1 MLHRL
6 SLRVLPQLSLAV
18 TEPEIRTRKRIVMFV
33 VGLIAFAAYRLGKL
47 VIPLSD
53 PLALLAYTAALSA
66 VIAGAS
72 FAAARRLPLTQL
84 PMAETPRRWAWLLG
98 WTGAVYGVQLALL
111 VLALLQICV
120 NYDFLQHPDGPAMMA
135 VIISCSAV
143 SRDAVEI
150 GHLRWMETQGRSFL
164 TFPDG
169 GSLRGLLVGYPADM
183 LRSASIGLL
192 VCATGSWII
201 GAFSTRSMAPLA
213 QLLMVTVLGGSAALY
228 AYLAGLSAP
237 GAWNERWRQA
247 HWMELAKFLWW
258 PGFAFAA
265 TYFLVLYGIA
275 EFVLRAA
282 SRSRMQFGFLAAGTG
297 FLMGLYCYYLGARRA
312 FEDRIHATVPSSMLR
327 CPFITGIL
335 GKHKSISAPEAAA
348 FSKAAHPVAME

>member
-1 MLHRL
+1 
-6 SLRVLPQLSLAV
+6 
-18 TEPEIRTRKRIVMFV
+18 
-33 VGLIAFAAYRLGKL
+33 
-47 VIPLSD
+47 
-53 PLALLAYTAALSA
+53 
-66 VIAGAS
+66 
-72 FAAARRLPLTQL
+72 
-84 PMAETPRRWAWLLG
+84 
-98 WTGAVYGVQLALL
+98 
-111 VLALLQICV
+111 
-120 NYDFLQHPDGPAMMA
+120 MMA

-150 GHLRWMETQGRSFL
+150 GHLRWMESQGRSFL

-169 GSLRGLLVGYPADM
+169 GSFRGLLGRDPAGM
-183 LRSASIGLL
+183 LRSAAIGMLL
-192 VCATGSWII
+192 CAVGSWII
-201 GAFSTRSMAPLA
+201 GALFTGSMAPLA
-213 QLLMVTVLGGSAALY
+213 QLLMATVLGGSAALY

-237 GAWNERWRQA
+237 ATWKERARQT
-247 HWMELAKFLWW
+247 HWMELARFWWW

-265 TYFLVLYGIA
+265 TYFLVMYGIA

-282 SRSRMQFGFLAAGTG
+282 ARSRVQFGILATGTG

-335 GKHKSISAPEAAA
+335 GKHKGASAPGAADAAA